1 VTTIDF
7 ALPRRPAR
15 LTAFAVEVG
24 AVVGRRLRHLYRTP
38 ARFIGVTLNP
48 LLSMVVLGYLFR
60 ESIVIPGGGSYQEYL
75 FAGVA
80 IQVGLA
86 GVGPTAVAVATDM
99 SRGLID
105 RFRSLPIS
113 RSAFL
118 VGHTI
123 ADLVIG
129 LLGLAVVTGFGLL
142 IGWRTHASVLAVV
155 AGFIVLALF
164 IYVML
169 WVGVLLGM
177 SMKDAESVDS
187 IAPLIVVVLPFLSSA
202 FLASDNLPTW
212 LAPVAAWNP
221 LSTVTHVLRSL
232 WGNPTSASSRWV
244 TDHAGVVSLV
254 SLGLLFAVTCW
265 ISVRRYRSTEV

>member
-1 VTTIDF
+1 MTTAVV
-7 ALPRRPAR
+7 ALPRRPTR
-15 LTAFAVEVG
+15 PIAFAVEVA

-48 LLSMVVLGYLFR
+48 LVSMIVLGYLFKQ
-60 ESIVIPGGGSYQEYL
+60 SIVIPGGGSYQEYL

-99 SRGLID
+99 SRGLVD
-105 RFRSLPIS
+105 RLRSLPIS

-123 ADLVIG
+123 ADLLIG
-129 LLGLAVVTGFGLL
+129 LLGLAVVTGFGVL
-142 IGWRTHASVLAVV
+142 IGWRTHASLLAVV
-155 AGFIVLALF
+155 AGFAVLAVF

-202 FLASDNLPTW
+202 FLAADNLPRW

-221 LSTVTHVLRSL
+221 LSTVTHVLRTL

-244 TDHAGVVSLV
+244 TDHAGAVSLV
-254 SLGLLFAVTCW
+254 SLGLLFAVACW
-265 ISVRRYRSTEV
+265 VSVRRYRSTEA